1 MTEAQLISIVNQLF
15 EIEKKTTQHNFDK
28 INRNVERLKSIIED
42 LGILYK
48 NPTGEKYDETRIDC
62 SATLLEDGDNLII
75 HDTMK
80 PIIYRKKN
88 NQLEI
93 IQQARVIVK

>member
-1 MTEAQLISIVNQLF
+1 MTETQLISIVNQLF
-15 EIEKKTTQHNFDK
+15 EIEKKTTHHNFDK
-28 INRNVERLKSIIED
+28 IHRNVDRLKSIIED
-42 LGILYK
+42 LGIIYK

-62 SATLLEDGDNLII
+62 SATLLEDGDHLVI

-80 PIIYRKKN
+80 PIIYRKNN